1 MKTWAVLATGP
12 SMTAAIA
19 ARAQGAMPVVAVSDA
34 YELAPEAR
42 AVASTD
48 SAWWA
53 EHPVA
58 LHHPGRKFC
67 AAPSFQPV
75 AGVERLPVT
84 SHTNSG
90 LLGVMVAI
98 KLGAKRVLLLGFDMH
113 GEHYFGRHAAP
124 LKNTTEMRF
133 AQFKRQFAAY
143 RPLGVEIINC
153 TPGSELSCYPR
164 GKLESYLC

>member
-1 MKTWAVLATGP
+1 MSTWAVLATGP
-12 SMTAAIA
+12 SMNAAVA
-19 ARAQGAMPVVAVSDA
+19 ARAQAVMPVVAVSDA
-34 YELAPEAR
+34 YRLAAAAQ
-42 AVASTD
+42 AVVSTD

-53 EHPVA
+53 AHPQALEHI
-58 LHHPGRKFC
+58 GRKFC
-67 AAPSFQPV
+67 AAPSFQPIP
-75 AGVERLPVT
+75 GVERLPVA

-90 LLGVMVAI
+90 LLGLMVAI

-113 GEHYFGRHAAP
+113 GDHYFGRHSEP

-153 TPGSELSCYPR
+153 TPDSELSCYPR